1 MIARILYRENVHGVL
16 NYVLGKT
23 RSTVLGFQN
32 TYSDTDTDREFFKG
46 VLYHLGNRHG
56 SEKRYVHISINLP
69 RGEKLSDQ
77 KFFELSKEYMDHM
90 GYGQQPYVVI
100 RHQDTKHPHVH
111 IVSTTIKEDCT
122 QINLSNDFKRNV
134 ATQKYLEKRYGLTP
148 SPKTKE
154 RKELPIYQT
163 PTFKNEDV
171 NGVRF
176 YIQDILNNT
185 LQKYSVRSFGELAK
199 LVKDHHIQ
207 VRTVKKPNGR
217 VGVSYGI
224 EIENS
229 YRSRFIDGYTVHRK
243 LSGPK
248 LQKVFERNL
257 SSKLLPMVKKRL
269 EKQLLTTYKLFKTIH
284 PEHLPDILNA
294 YQNLDCKVDYN
305 KEGKAI
311 DFTIYDKSGYI
322 LKSDEIANDIGIL
335 QNPELFQSGYTQMY
349 MESDQLHLELQKCI
363 KEAFQTTYRTSGSRI
378 LFSEHIDKVP
388 LKEIVLAMTKSERF
402 LFLKKYLNTDNKNLG
417 SMIDAEFRYIKD
429 DLYIKESIGEERG
442 LKIRAELI
450 KEALAQQIFEA
461 PKQREILFE
470 LLQSLG
476 TVYHSGTLNY
486 SNSHRHRVQL
496 DLGNVPW
503 PDRTN
508 FYTSPSFVWENEK
521 VLDGL
526 LNDRTEKEMKLSPA
540 AIFLPLMFPNL
551 YDAMKPE
558 YQQKFEKITLKVYQ
572 KHAERIHINFEKSPD
587 DHIKFFNAKGFYF
600 EKKEDRIHIRSI
612 YSKYP
617 VSVPLAPKMQAYL
630 VSSKDLNTILR
641 EQARILDKIKDLGQN
656 NLKSLW
662 STHLIERGQYKKVA
676 YMMALDGVRPNI
688 PFEILRHH
696 MENGLKETILSVSK
710 KQIDAKQAHLLRRG
724 IYAISN
730 LLGSK
735 STKVPEVFNG
745 FKDEMTD
752 WSKYKG
758 KGLSI

>member
-23 RSTVLGFQN
+23 KSTVLGFQN

-46 VLYHLGNRHG
+46 VLHHLGNRHG

-77 KFFELSKEYMDHM
+77 KFFALSKEYMDHM

-100 RHQDTKHPHVH
+100 RHQDTKHQHVH
-111 IVSTTIKEDCT
+111 IVSSTIKEDCT
-122 QINLSNDFKRNV
+122 QINLSNDFKRNI
-134 ATQKYLEKRYGLTP
+134 ATQKYLEKRYGLEP

-199 LVKDHHIQ
+199 LVKGHHIE
-207 VRTVKKPNGR
+207 VRTVERSNGR

-224 EIENS
+224 EIENG
-229 YRSRFIDGYTVHRK
+229 YRSRFIDGYTVHPK

-269 EKQLLTTYKLFKTIH
+269 EKQLKTTYKLFRTIR
-284 PEHLPDILNA
+284 PEHLPDILKV
-294 YQNLDCKVDYN
+294 YQNLDCKLDYD
-305 KEGKAI
+305 KEGNAI

-322 LKSDEIANDIGIL
+322 LKSNEIANDIEIL
-335 QNPELFQSGYTQMY
+335 QNPKLFQSGYTQMY

-363 KEAFQTTYRTSGSRI
+363 KEAFQTTYRTSRSTT
-378 LFSEHIDKVP
+378 LFSEHIDNVP
-388 LKEIVLAMTKSERF
+388 LKEIVEAMIKSERF
-402 LFLKKYLNTDNKNLG
+402 LFLKKYLHTDNKNLG
-417 SMIDAEFRYIKD
+417 RTIDTEFRSIKD

-442 LKIRAELI
+442 LKIKAGLI
-450 KEALAQQIFEA
+450 KEALAKQIFEA

-486 SNSHRHRVQL
+486 TNSHRHRVQL
-496 DLGNVPW
+496 DLGKVPW
-503 PDRTN
+503 PEKTN
-508 FYTSPSFVWENEK
+508 FYTSPSFVRENQK
-521 VLDGL
+521 VLDVL
-526 LNDRTEKEMKLSPA
+526 LNDKTEKEMKLSPA
-540 AIFLPLMFPNL
+540 VIFLPLMFSNL
-551 YDAMKPE
+551 YDTMKPE
-558 YQQKFEKITLKVYQ
+558 YRQKFDRLSLKVYQ
-572 KHAERIHINFEKSPD
+572 KHAERNHVNFEKSPND
-587 DHIKFFNAKGFYF
+587 YIKFFNAKGFYF
-600 EKKEDRIHIRSI
+600 EKNEGRLHIRSM

-630 VSSKDLNTILR
+630 VSSKDLDLTLHD
-641 EQARILDKIKDLGQN
+641 QARILDTIKERGQD

-696 MENGLKETILSVSK
+696 MENGLKETILSISK
-710 KQIDAKQAHLLRRG
+710 KQIDVKQAHLIRRG
-724 IYAISN
+724 IYVISN

-735 STKVPEVFNG
+735 STKEPEVFNG

-758 KGLSI
+758 KGLSM